1 MWLKVQLWNWINFT
15 IHAGPEIGVAST
27 KAFLGQLIVLYILSL
42 KLSLVR
48 GDIKKINYDNN
59 IKNLHKLPE
68 AIKNT
73 LKLESEIQL
82 MAKEFLKAKGS
93 MFLGRGNSFPV
104 ALEGALKLKE
114 LSYLH
119 AEGYPAGEMKHG
131 PLALIEEGL
140 PVIVIAPKDKYYE
153 KLSIW
158 K

>member
-1 MWLKVQLWNWINFT
+1 MYKKNKVKTCSIVNVVESTIARNSDWVF

-42 KLSLVR
+42 KISFV

-82 MAKEFLKAKGS
+82 MAKDFLDAKGS

-119 AEGYPAGEMKHG
+119 AEVTQ
-131 PLALIEEGL
+131 LA
-140 PVIVIAPKDKYYE
+140 K
-153 KLSIW
+153 
-158 K
+158 